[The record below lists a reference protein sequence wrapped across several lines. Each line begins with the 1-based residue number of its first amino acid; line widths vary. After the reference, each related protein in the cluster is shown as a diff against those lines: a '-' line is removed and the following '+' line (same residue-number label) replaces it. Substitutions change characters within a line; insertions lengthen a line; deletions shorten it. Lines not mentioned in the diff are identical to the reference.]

1 MRVSHSPHVRNQRL
15 NIPLRPRRRKTREDS
30 PTRGIGMLRLPRRAD
45 YHFPVAGD
53 ARALLEQ
60 MRLRL
65 ERGAHAALGVPEA
78 ASLPVARAAFLQL
91 TKTYHPAKFARE
103 APDVVRQANEIF
115 LALRAA
121 YDQVTQQGRRASQVM
136 PASAAIGRSTG
147 SVAARAG
154 GGSPPPPIGQPGS
167 QPLATQPSAPSA
179 TSSSSSL
186 PAAAA
191 APPVVSLKPAV
202 ATPAGSSAQRQ
213 PAKPSP
219 SPAAKPGSGTVS
231 GVGAPPRLDRPQQVG
246 ARPGAAPATPG
257 APAPSAAPAG
267 AVPAPARA
275 PAPAAVVKG
284 TTQLPKLSDGV
295 APGSEE
301 ADLEIAMHYIKRKQW
316 SDARK
321 QLHALAA
328 RVPADKRY
336 RALLSYAR
344 GREQQDDGRHDEARA
359 EFNRALQLDPD
370 LYMAKNALQQLG
382 SVASDE
388 PEKPSGGG
396 LFSRLFRK

>member
-1 MRVSHSPHVRNQRL
+1 L
-15 NIPLRPRRRKTREDS
+15 
-30 PTRGIGMLRLPRRAD
+30 LRLPRRAD
-45 YHFPVAGD
+45 YHFRVAGD

-136 PASAAIGRSTG
+136 PPSAAVGRTTG
-147 SVAARAG
+147 SVRAG
-154 GGSPPPPIGQPGS
+154 GGSPPPPVGQPGS
-167 QPLATQPSAPSA
+167 PPLAAQPAQPQPSPS
-179 TSSSSSL
+179 SSSSSL

-191 APPVVSLKPAV
+191 PAVVSLKPAV
-202 ATPAGSSAQRQ
+202 AAPAGSSAQRQ
-213 PAKPSP
+213 PAKPSAG
-219 SPAAKPGSGTVS
+219 PAAKPGSGTIS
-231 GVGAPPRLDRPQQVG
+231 GVGPPPRADRASPLGV
-246 ARPGAAPATPG
+246 R
-257 APAPSAAPAG
+257 
-267 AVPAPARA
+267 
-275 PAPAAVVKG
+275 PAPAAGKG
-284 TTQLPKLSDGV
+284 TMQLPKLSDGV
-295 APGSEE
+295 VPGSEE
-301 ADLEIAMHYIKRKQW
+301 ADLEIAMHFIKRKQW

-370 LYMAKNALQQLG
+370 LYMAKSALQQLG
-382 SVASDE
+382 SVSSDE